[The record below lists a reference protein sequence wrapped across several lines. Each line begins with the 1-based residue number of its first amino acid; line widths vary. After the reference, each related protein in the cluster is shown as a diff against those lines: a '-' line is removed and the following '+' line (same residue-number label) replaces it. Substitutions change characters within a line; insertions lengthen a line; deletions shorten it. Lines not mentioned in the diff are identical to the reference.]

1 MIKIRKSPTAD
12 NKDVRFRKRESRC
25 FIPEQFGSYRGQ
37 FTAGPWE
44 ADHCTEH
51 RVKDDPGHWQI
62 DGPTPMGLNNTM
74 PYTVADTLNRN
85 YCISPEEDKANA
97 LLIAA
102 SPELY
107 GALEAIAEAFLDNR
121 LHEYSGNV
129 MPLVWA
135 ALKKAGRQ

>member
-1 MIKIRKSPTAD
+1 VTKEEA
-12 NKDVRFRKRESRC
+12 NH
-25 FIPEQFGSYRGQ
+25 Q
-37 FTAGPWE
+37 FTPGPWE
-44 ADHCTEH
+44 ADH
-51 RVKDDPGHWQI
+51 
-62 DGPTPMGLNNTM
+62 
-74 PYTVADTLNRN
+74 RN

-107 GALEAIAEAFLDNR
+107 GALEAVAEAFLDNR